1 MKQSSNRVRTISLL
15 FELHLIIIIT
25 LKRPKME
32 YNEIITTLATV
43 IAALGG
49 WEAIKYLLNRKTNAR
64 KEEAEADSLEFSVL
78 KDTVTFLQEQLHEQ
92 VQQDSEKE
100 KRFVEQTMRL
110 RKVQDDNY
118 QLLKDKSKLE
128 LELQTYRCIV
138 KKCPNREPQNGY

>member
-1 MKQSSNRVRTISLL
+1 
-15 FELHLIIIIT
+15 
-25 LKRPKME
+25 ME

-49 WEAIKYLLNRKTNAR
+49 WEAIKYLINRKTNAR

-138 KKCPNREPQNGY
+138 KKCHNREPQNGY